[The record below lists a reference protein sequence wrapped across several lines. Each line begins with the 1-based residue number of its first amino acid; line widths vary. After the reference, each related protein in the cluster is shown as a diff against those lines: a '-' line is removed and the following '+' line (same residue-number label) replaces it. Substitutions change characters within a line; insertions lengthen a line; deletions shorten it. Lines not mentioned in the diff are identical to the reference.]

1 MRPFSPII
9 VILIACLSTA
19 LTCESKQDLKPD
31 SGTNSCFSTESLTA
45 VSWQKDQVAF
55 FQQPKSG
62 SLQVVTYAYRGED
75 FLMVSNAF
83 VSSPASYIFDC
94 SGVSIGKRGINY
106 NTFMNEAIKGK
117 VLLEGK
123 Y

>member
-1 MRPFSPII
+1 MRSVSPII
-9 VILIACLSTA
+9 AILITGLSTA
-19 LTCESKQDLKPD
+19 QTCSSRQEVNPD
-31 SGTNSCFSTESLTA
+31 SETNSCFSTESLTT
-45 VSWQKDQVAF
+45 VSWQKDQIAF

-62 SLQVVTYAYRGED
+62 PLQVVTYGYKGED

-106 NTFMNEAIKGK
+106 NTFMNEAKRGR

>member
-1 MRPFSPII
+1 MKTFSPII
-9 VILIACLSTA
+9 AILIVFLTTA
-19 LTCESKQDLKPD
+19 QTCGSRQEVDPN
-31 SGTNSCFSTESLTA
+31 SGSGSCFSTESLTA

-62 SLQVVTYAYRGED
+62 DLQVVTYAYKGED
-75 FLMVSNAF
+75 FLSIGNAF

-106 NTFMNEAIKGK
+106 NTFMNEAKKGR
-117 VLLEGK
+117 VLLEGR